1 MDYKIRV
8 RVSSI
13 LVDDKIALGSEV
25 TILGWART
33 VRMGKEVAF
42 VELND
47 GSCRQN
53 IQGVI
58 SDPGSHPELK
68 ELTTG
73 SSVRLVGKL
82 VESQGK
88 GQKYEIETKS
98 LDIIATADESF
109 PLQKK
114 RHSFEF
120 LREISH
126 LRPRSNTFGA
136 LNRLRSRLAFG
147 VHQYFQDRGFYYI
160 HTPIITASDC
170 EGAGEQFRVTTLPLG
185 APPTVEGG
193 GIDWDKDFFAAE
205 TFLTVSGQ
213 LEGEAL
219 ATALGDIY
227 TFGPTFRSENS
238 NTSRHASE
246 FWMIEPEMAWAEL
259 EDNMDLAEDFLKG
272 ILKFTL
278 KECADEMTFFNQW
291 VEKGVIEKLE
301 KVIDATFERLS
312 YTEAIK
318 VLEKSRESFEFQV
331 AWGKDLQSEHERYL
345 TEKVFKKPVIIFDYP
360 EEIKSFYMRVSDDGK
375 TVGAMDVLVPGI
387 GEIIGGSQ
395 REERLDVLVERMKK
409 KGLDPSAE
417 SYQWYLDLRRFGSV
431 PHSGFGLGFERTLMY
446 VTGLSNIRDVIPF
459 PRTPRWAKF

>member
-1 MDYKIRV
+1 MDYKTRV
-8 RVSSI
+8 RVSAI
-13 LVDDKIALGSEV
+13 LVDEQISPGTEV
-25 TILGWART
+25 TLLGWVRT
-33 VRMGKEVAF
+33 VRVGKAVSF
-42 VELND
+42 IELND
-47 GSCRQN
+47 GSCRSG
-53 IQGVI
+53 IQGVAET
-58 SDPGSHPELK
+58 DSHPELK
-68 ELTTG
+68 NITTG
-73 SSVRLVGKL
+73 ASVRMKGEL

-88 GQKYEIETKS
+88 GQKFEVQVSS
-98 LDIIATADESF
+98 LDLIGEAPDSF

-136 LNRLRSRLAFG
+136 ANRLRSKLAYGIHKYYQERDFN
-147 VHQYFQDRGFYYI
+147 YI

-170 EGAGEQFRVTTLPLG
+170 EGAGDMFRVTTLPAENPPKTEDG
-185 APPTVEGG
+185 AV
-193 GIDWDKDFFAAE
+193 DWDKDFFAVQ

-259 EDNMDLAEDFLKG
+259 EDDMDLAEDFLKE
-272 ILKFTL
+272 LFKFTL
-278 KECADEMTFFNQW
+278 TECADEMAFFNQW
-291 VEKGVIEKLE
+291 IEKGVIEKLE
-301 KVIDATFERLS
+301 NVINNEFERLS

-318 VLEKSRESFEFQV
+318 ILEKKASDFEFPV
-331 AWGKDLQSEHERYL
+331 GWGTDLQSEHERYL
-345 TEKVFKKPVIIFDYP
+345 TEQVFKKPVILYDYP
-360 EEIKSFYMRVSDDGK
+360 EEIKSFYMKVSDDGK

-395 REERLDVLVERMKK
+395 REERLDVLLERMKK
-409 KGLDPSAE
+409 KGMNTEDE
-417 SYQWYLDLRRFGSV
+417 TYQWYLDLRRYGSV

-446 VTGLSNIRDVIPF
+446 VSGLSNIRDVIPF